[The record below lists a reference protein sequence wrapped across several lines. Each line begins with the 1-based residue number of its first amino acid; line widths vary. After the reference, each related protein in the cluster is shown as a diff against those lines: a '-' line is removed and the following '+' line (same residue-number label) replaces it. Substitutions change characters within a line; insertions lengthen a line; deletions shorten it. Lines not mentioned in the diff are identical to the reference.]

1 MLVFLHPPSIR
12 TYCFANIRSLT
23 ACFLIK
29 WSWEGELVQR
39 ECMATRL
46 HIRRDIPSV
55 SAVRKERET
64 KPVVVG
70 ITRWSK
76 LMKIFPAK
84 IENYTRNLYYLYFY
98 YYTYIAREILIVL
111 GKFSLGKNW
120 QFFGVGKWLMIAES
134 GGGEVRE
141 RSTRRRRRRWSV
153 LVACCSCEK
162 QFKAGRMRSCTAINS
177 RTAAIEIAF
186 TSLAAL

>member
-29 WSWEGELVQR
+29 WSWEGELLQR

-120 QFFGVGKWLMIAES
+120 QFFGVGKWLMIAE
-134 GGGEVRE
+134 GGGAR
-141 RSTRRRRRRWSV
+141 
-153 LVACCSCEK
+153 CEK
-162 QFKAGRMRSCTAINS
+162 DQHDDDGGGGRCWWRVV
-177 RTAAIEIAF
+177 
-186 TSLAAL
+186 LAKSNLKRGECDPAPP